1 MIKQH
6 LNTLFVL
13 TQESYLAKE
22 GECIVLRVDH
32 QTKAKIPANS
42 LEGVVCFGQVGCSP
56 QLMAHCAEN
65 GIALTYL
72 TIYGRFLAAVQG
84 AQAGNVLLRRTQYRW
99 ADDPSRSAMIARW
112 ILKGKLHNT
121 RISLRRAARET
132 ISDSARGA
140 LTAAADGQIAAI
152 MRLDRETNLDG
163 LRGVEGDAAAT
174 YWSAFN
180 HLIGRDDPAFTFT
193 GRNRRPPRDAVN
205 CLLSFLYT
213 ICAHDVRGALQ
224 GVGLD
229 PYVGYLHRDRPG
241 RASLALDMMEEF
253 RPFLVDRLALSLINR
268 RQVNEAGFQTLDGG
282 GVVMDDETRKEVLAA
297 WQKRKQDTIIHP
309 FLGETVPIGLLFHLQ
324 ALLLARNIRGDLDG
338 YPAFLWS

>member
-1 MIKQH
+1 MKRH

-13 TQESYLAKE
+13 TQDSYLAKD
-22 GECIVLRVDH
+22 GECIAVRVDH
-32 QTKAKIPANS
+32 QTKARIPAHT
-42 LEGVVCFGQVGCSP
+42 LESIVCFGQIGCSP

-65 GIALTYL
+65 GIGFTYL
-72 TIYGRFLAAVQG
+72 TLYGRFLATVQG

-99 ADDPSRSAMIARW
+99 ADDPTRSAALARW
-112 ILKGKLHNT
+112 VLKAKLHNA
-121 RISLRRAARET
+121 RVSLRRAARET
-132 ISDSARGA
+132 GSDMARDA
-140 LTAAADGQIAAI
+140 LTKAADGQAAAI
-152 MRLDRETNLDG
+152 MRLDREADLDG

-180 HLIGRDDPAFTFT
+180 YLIGRDEPAFNFA

-213 ICAHDVRGALQ
+213 ICAHDLRGALQ

-253 RPFLVDRLALSLINR
+253 RPFLVDRLVLSLINR
-268 RQVNEAGFQTLDGG
+268 RQVSEASFQTLDGG
-282 GVVMDDETRKEVLAA
+282 GVVMDDEARKEVLAA
-297 WQKRKQDTIIHP
+297 WQKRKQDTITHP

-324 ALLLARNIRGDLDG
+324 ALLLARHIRGDLDG